1 MSPSHRSRGF
11 VVMAVLVLLPLV
23 ALAIVIVTSTGQTMN
38 HQTTDAMLR
47 ARTHNLAA
55 AALIWLDRN
64 AGAFETTSAPMRE
77 LDTSDFGPHSL
88 CRIERLDPEEPDG
101 AGHFRV
107 YVCCTRRRHMVE
119 RTFLATR
126 ETEGARAWRITPL
139 RHEPLVA
146 PVDPNSL

>member
-1 MSPSHRSRGF
+1 
-11 VVMAVLVLLPLV
+11 MAVLVLLPLV
-23 ALAIVIVTSTGQTMN
+23 ALAIIIVTSTGQTMN

-55 AALIWLDRN
+55 AALTWLDRN
-64 AGAFETTSAPMRE
+64 AVAFETTIAPMRE

-88 CRIERLDPEEPDG
+88 CRIERLDAEPDG
-101 AGHFRV
+101 TASFRIHV
-107 YVCCTRRRHMVE
+107 RCTRRRHTVE

-139 RHEPLVA
+139 RHEPLIV

>member
-1 MSPSHRSRGF
+1 
-11 VVMAVLVLLPLV
+11 MAVLVLLPLV

-64 AGAFETTSAPMRE
+64 AGAFETPSAPMRE
-77 LDTSDFGPHSL
+77 LDTSDFGPRSL
-88 CRIERLDPEEPDG
+88 CRIERLEPKPG
-101 AGHFRV
+101 SAGHFRV
-107 YVCCTRRRHMVE
+107 YVCCTRRRHTVE

-146 PVDPNSL
+146 PMDPNSL